1 MYLQHAKGCT
11 MTPEAYTPYTIMD
24 QKWTGVRACEA
35 RHCALT
41 ALMWH
46 LPSRPTHA
54 WPGQAGWSLMAAT
67 QGMDWTAGAKSISE
81 NERSRDTPIYT

>member
-1 MYLQHAKGCT
+1 MEWCLS
-11 MTPEAYTPYTIMD
+11 
-24 QKWTGVRACEA
+24 ACEA

-81 NERSRDTPIYT
+81 NERSRIAATLGLIDRLILILTGGCHQTCARKHR

>member
-1 MYLQHAKGCT
+1 
-11 MTPEAYTPYTIMD
+11 MTPEAYAPYTVMD

-81 NERSRDTPIYT
+81 NERSRDTPTYT